1 MSAVAGARITP
12 HDLDISIMETMT
24 SPWNQWPAS
33 GTPKPG
39 FYSDFKAT
47 SPSDR
52 RLARI
57 STSPSFALSNPTQ
70 QHPTSSLAPRRESFH
85 SSHGSTP
92 SPLEWPSPT
101 FLPSYNFSRALGTAP
116 RGAQYDIHSS
126 PTQHSS
132 FVSESSDNALP
143 RASRIQ
149 DKCSVPGTVGGY
161 VPASVPRS
169 MDHDAPAS
177 RVVDMTP
184 NTRPTWPTPAS
195 QVPGPSISESQ
206 TPRQQSKSV
215 TVRSLLNDDRM
226 SSELKFDLCLRQ
238 QPANARS
245 CGLGDRD
252 RRVVDPP
259 PILQLKIDAPWLS
272 RQEISRKLRTP
283 SYVVHCS
290 IWSPDGEEDMSGMPD
305 DYTRQKRLMG
315 NLVASPFVGFDERGE
330 EGCFFCFPDISCRT
344 PGRYR
349 LKFVLVVLEWP
360 LRPNAKSMIRAELLS
375 DVFQTY
381 SAKEFP
387 GMLESSALAK
397 ALKHQGCNIP
407 TKKGNDKTGKRDES
421 DENSGGEDSPR
432 KRVRNGSL

>member
-1 MSAVAGARITP
+1 
-12 HDLDISIMETMT
+12 
-24 SPWNQWPAS
+24 
-33 GTPKPG
+33 
-39 FYSDFKAT
+39 
-47 SPSDR
+47 
-52 RLARI
+52 
-57 STSPSFALSNPTQ
+57 
-70 QHPTSSLAPRRESFH
+70 
-85 SSHGSTP
+85 
-92 SPLEWPSPT
+92 
-101 FLPSYNFSRALGTAP
+101 
-116 RGAQYDIHSS
+116 
-126 PTQHSS
+126 
-132 FVSESSDNALP
+132 
-143 RASRIQ
+143 
-149 DKCSVPGTVGGY
+149 
-161 VPASVPRS
+161 
-169 MDHDAPAS
+169 
-177 RVVDMTP
+177 MTP
-184 NTRPTWPTPAS
+184 T
-195 QVPGPSISESQ
+195 
-206 TPRQQSKSV
+206 
-215 TVRSLLNDDRM
+215 
-226 SSELKFDLCLRQ
+226 ELKYDLFLRQ

-315 NLVASPFVGFDERGE
+315 NLVASPFVGFDERGV

-407 TKKGNDKTGKRDES
+407 TKKGNDKTGKRDDS
-421 DENSGGEDSPR
+421 DENSAGEDSPR
-432 KRVRNGSL
+432 KRARNDSL

>member
-1 MSAVAGARITP
+1 M
-12 HDLDISIMETMT
+12 
-24 SPWNQWPAS
+24 
-33 GTPKPG
+33 
-39 FYSDFKAT
+39 
-47 SPSDR
+47 
-52 RLARI
+52 
-57 STSPSFALSNPTQ
+57 
-70 QHPTSSLAPRRESFH
+70 
-85 SSHGSTP
+85 
-92 SPLEWPSPT
+92 
-101 FLPSYNFSRALGTAP
+101 
-116 RGAQYDIHSS
+116 
-126 PTQHSS
+126 
-132 FVSESSDNALP
+132 
-143 RASRIQ
+143 
-149 DKCSVPGTVGGY
+149 
-161 VPASVPRS
+161 
-169 MDHDAPAS
+169 
-177 RVVDMTP
+177 
-184 NTRPTWPTPAS
+184 
-195 QVPGPSISESQ
+195 
-206 TPRQQSKSV
+206 
-215 TVRSLLNDDRM
+215 TVRSLLNDDRV
-226 SSELKFDLCLRQ
+226 SSDLKFDLCLRQ

-272 RQEISRKLRTP
+272 RQEISRKLRQP

-375 DVFQTY
+375 DVFQTF

-407 TKKGNDKTGKRDES
+407 TKKGNDKTSKRDES

-432 KRVRNGSL
+432 KRARNGSL